1 MNAFSIKRMRVKPS
15 FIVIAGLAA
24 IFAAARPVAA
34 EDCTAPA
41 ETRMVRLAGLDR
53 HGDLVLADGTNLR
66 LAGLA
71 PRQDETE
78 RERFSAALQQWL
90 GRDFQLAALGG
101 ADRWGRAPARLLLT
115 GAAEEVPGHDLAAL
129 LLAAGAALHLP
140 EPGLAGCNALWRA
153 AESGA
158 LAKAVA
164 DRAVSAT
171 PATNLALAGLP
182 VVDGHDPAAMKAQAG
197 RIAVVEG
204 RIAAVGER
212 AQRTYLNFTRRRGAG
227 GSVVLSR
234 SLWRELQRGGWT
246 ASALTGKRVRVR
258 GVIEGRDGLLIAIE
272 TRAALEMVD

>member
-1 MNAFSIKRMRVKPS
+1 MRVKPS
-15 FIVIAGLAA
+15 FIVFAGLAA
-24 IFAAARPVAA
+24 ISVAARPAA
-34 EDCTAPA
+34 SEGCAVPE
-41 ETRMVRLAGLDR
+41 ETRKVRLAGLDR
-53 HGDLVLADGTNLR
+53 HGDLVLADGAVLR

-71 PRQDETE
+71 PRQGEME
-78 RERFSAALQQWL
+78 REQFSATLQPWL
-90 GRDFQLAALGG
+90 GRDFELAMLGPT
-101 ADRWGRAPARLLLT
+101 DRWGRAPARLLLA
-115 GAAEEVPGHDLAAL
+115 GSARDIAERDLSAL

-140 EPGLAGCNALWRA
+140 EPGLGDCNALWRT

-158 LAKAVA
+158 LARTVA
-164 DRAVSAT
+164 NRAESAT
-171 PATNLALAGLP
+171 PATNLALAGIP

-234 SLWRELQRGGWT
+234 SLWRELQRVGWT